1 MGNMPW
7 IFHTDHGAG
16 EVLSREGSSV
26 RADFS
31 GEART
36 VLEGFR
42 AVADDS
48 SWVLADRDRDRLL
61 QLLKEDPEW
70 VVREQLK
77 DICGKVTI
85 GDVENH
91 LSLIGLPAEVI
102 GEWSDRV
109 SAAPDTSDTP
119 RSPDRE
125 EGRVFPPT
133 KENPKVLRVR
143 LIEALAG
150 LADPHSTN
158 TERLLFTRRLEN
170 LVARTS
176 VAPADAAIARIL
188 GCSGF
193 ADATPLTKIKLAG
206 IGKKFFGDLIA
217 YCDSAED
224 RSTLVLISETAAQ
237 AKLAAAAVTDE
248 DKASLEEFLVG
259 LLESAA
265 HSLRLKE
272 RPEEELTDPEI
283 RRMLGRIVLM
293 TGNDS
298 ALLVAAMLEIR
309 AAAAGADVKPMTKAV
324 DGFIDNIGPT
334 ADTLKSAAGLTS
346 DLLPQVRTACLN
358 SLPFEPGS
366 TRVRYLEALLNDAG
380 PAILNAQEP
389 WEKVTTR
396 ELASKW
402 ADDDPVLA
410 AMVESD
416 WGRKAATAAIRK
428 DLDRMDA
435 GRLGLLLDLRPDVR
449 ALISDE
455 MFVKALVRLMK
466 RNPNVARLP
475 ELVAQPLIDAAHEE
489 LQQQKS
495 LLEDH
500 QRELEAEFREEVSGR
515 DDQIAA
521 LERDLEQA
529 RSRIASRAT
538 AVRGAHDAELRQAT
552 IEALKGCAQM
562 VINLQKEGGNEAV
575 LEKLEQALK
584 EVDLVILDRPG
595 DVVTFDPG
603 CHDRLGEGSG
613 PKTKVVLSAIGYA
626 EGEGVIIISKGSVR
640 SVE

>member
-1 MGNMPW
+1 M
-7 IFHTDHGAG
+7 
-16 EVLSREGSSV
+16 
-26 RADFS
+26 
-31 GEART
+31 
-36 VLEGFR
+36 
-42 AVADDS
+42 
-48 SWVLADRDRDRLL
+48 
-61 QLLKEDPEW
+61 
-70 VVREQLK
+70 
-77 DICGKVTI
+77 
-85 GDVENH
+85 
-91 LSLIGLPAEVI
+91 
-102 GEWSDRV
+102 
-109 SAAPDTSDTP
+109 
-119 RSPDRE
+119 
-125 EGRVFPPT
+125 
-133 KENPKVLRVR
+133 
-143 LIEALAG
+143 
-150 LADPHSTN
+150 
-158 TERLLFTRRLEN
+158 
-170 LVARTS
+170 
-176 VAPADAAIARIL
+176 
-188 GCSGF
+188 
-193 ADATPLTKIKLAG
+193 
-206 IGKKFFGDLIA
+206 
-217 YCDSAED
+217 
-224 RSTLVLISETAAQ
+224 
-237 AKLAAAAVTDE
+237 
-248 DKASLEEFLVG
+248 
-259 LLESAA
+259 
-265 HSLRLKE
+265 
-272 RPEEELTDPEI
+272 
-283 RRMLGRIVLM
+283 
-293 TGNDS
+293 
-298 ALLVAAMLEIR
+298 
-309 AAAAGADVKPMTKAV
+309 
-324 DGFIDNIGPT
+324 
-334 ADTLKSAAGLTS
+334 TS

-449 ALISDE
+449 ALMSDE

-626 EGEGVIIISKGSVR
+626 EGEDVIIISKGSVR